1 VEEEDTETMWNYEEQ
16 ARTLVQAAA
25 SLLDLGTGG
34 GERLSRLGLFP
45 PLAVATEAY
54 GPNVPIATR
63 RLQPLGVQVVRT
75 HPGVHD
81 SCGPQPDGRFA
92 ERRLPFPDASFELV
106 LAHSSAFCP
115 AEVYRVLCP
124 GGLLLTAQGAPS
136 IPPTLA
142 DVLEG
147 PIPAWA
153 QEGQGWDID
162 ATLDEGGFETVEKLD
177 AFPKTTFL
185 DIGAVVYFLRVVP
198 WTITDFDVERYREC
212 LYQLHLRI
220 KREAGFTVRDHHRLL
235 EMRKPAG
242 RERSWPE
249 GGEKQGREEH
259 YQLLSACSAAPD
271 SARAAT
277 KPVHIFGER
286 DGDARG
292 RA

>member
-1 VEEEDTETMWNYEEQ
+1 MIDAEFDRLIAEAVAAPFSGWDFSWLESRRVEEEDTETVWDYEER

-34 GERLSRLGLFP
+34 GERLSRLGPFP

-63 RLQPLGVQVVRT
+63 RLHPLGVRVVQT
-75 HPGVHD
+75 HPGIHD
-81 SCGPQPDGRFA
+81 TRGPQPDGRFA
-92 ERRLPFPDASFELV
+92 ERRLPFRDASFELV

-115 AEVYRVLCP
+115 AEVYRVLQP

-147 PIPAWA
+147 PIPTWA

-162 ATLDEGGFETVEKLD
+162 ATLEEAGFETVEKLD

-185 DIGAVVYFLRVVP
+185 DIGAVVYFLKVVP
-198 WTITDFDVERYREC
+198 WTITDFDVERYRER

-220 KREAGFTVRDHHRLL
+220 KREGGFTVRDHHRLL
-235 EMRKPAG
+235 EMCKAAG
-242 RERSWPE
+242 R
-249 GGEKQGREEH
+249 
-259 YQLLSACSAAPD
+259 
-271 SARAAT
+271 
-277 KPVHIFGER
+277 
-286 DGDARG
+286 
-292 RA
+292 